1 MSDIVTVPLHQ
12 QRDIATVTAEIRMIN
27 QQTVQYVVRS
37 VVEIGRRLVE
47 AKSMLPHGQWGTWL
61 RDEVGF
67 SQSTA
72 QNYMRI
78 FEEYSADQ
86 LTLDGAVANS
96 QTLGNLSYTKAL
108 KLLALPAEDREEFV
122 KTHDVEDMSTRALE
136 RALREMEEAKQA
148 EQQEKQKREK
158 AEDRVAALKD
168 RVEALESDLEGL
180 KLAHAE
186 EFEDEAAKTK
196 AAEEKAKAAA
206 MRERMLAERV
216 EALRKESAKA
226 AAAEKAALEKLEK
239 LKKNPPISKEVEDK
253 LKADAKAEA
262 AKEAE
267 AELARQKKAQEELQE
282 QIQKAQDARKEA
294 EEAQRKAEEEAA
306 QIRKQL
312 ATASPEM
319 VTFKLYF
326 RQFQEAF
333 MEARRSY
340 EGICTADPAAGEKL
354 RAAILKALEN
364 CKESMEGQNG

>member
-1 MSDIVTVPLHQ
+1 MSENIVTVPLHQ
-12 QRDIATVTAEIRMIN
+12 QRDIATVTAEIRMIS

-61 RDEVGF
+61 REEVGY

-72 QNYMRI
+72 QNYMKI

-108 KLLALPAEDREEFV
+108 KLLALPAEEREEFV
-122 KTHDVEDMSTRALE
+122 QTHDVEDMSTRALE

-148 EQQEKQKREK
+148 EVLEMQRREK
-158 AEDRVAALKD
+158 AENRVAALKK

-196 AAEEKAKAAA
+196 AAEEKVKSAAV
-206 MRERMLAERV
+206 REKMLAEQV
-216 EALRKESAKA
+216 EALKKEGEKAK
-226 AAAEKAALEKLEK
+226 AAEKAALEKLEK
-239 LKKNPPISKEVEDK
+239 LKQNPEIPDSLKDK
-253 LKADAKAEA
+253 LKAEARAEA
-262 AKEAE
+262 TKEAE
-267 AELARQKKAQEELQE
+267 AELAKQQKAQEVLEAE
-282 QIQKAQDARKEA
+282 IQKAQDAQKEA
-294 EEAQRKAEEEAA
+294 EAARLKAEAEAA
-306 QIRKQL
+306 QIKKQL

-319 VTFKLYF
+319 VTFKLHF
-326 RQFQEAF
+326 QQFQEAF
-333 MEARRSY
+333 MEAQKNY
-340 EGICTADPAAGEKL
+340 EGIRNADPTAGKKL
-354 RAAILKALEN
+354 KAAILKALEN
-364 CKESMEGQNG
+364 CRNSID